1 MHMNTLR
8 HMHTTTVYLYDALPR
23 FAFFSEFMYMCTC
36 DIGSNR
42 HAGTAH
48 MTTEVLLSDLI
59 STAFSSHSSRAEASL
74 AHEACRS
81 VLS

>member
-1 MHMNTLR
+1 
-8 HMHTTTVYLYDALPR
+8 
-23 FAFFSEFMYMCTC
+23 MYMCTC

-59 STAFSSHSSRAEASL
+59 STASLITLVQSSGQ
-74 AHEACRS
+74 
-81 VLS
+81 LSPRGL